1 MFLIPISLQPNDVD
15 LRSFI
20 LRSMSDWIISCLK
33 YQRFTLSGCQNIG
46 MRKFEF
52 WQKLNFFEVYLPQ
65 LLPNLFSGLRSHETR
80 TSLVKLRFGSVPKW
94 LGLVPKWLGLV
105 PKWLG
110 LVGERKSRSGSA
122 VWGKSWSFQTSHWY
136 SEEGF
141 NLEMFYMLEEKN
153 QIDIMYR
160 K

>member
-33 YQRFTLSGCQNIG
+33 YQRFTPSGCQDIG

-80 TSLVKLRFGSVPKW
+80 TSLVKLRFGS
-94 LGLVPKWLGLV
+94 VPKWLGLV